1 MILREALAESC
12 DTYFYDVGYRYYTRG
27 TDYWTR
33 LQQWARRFGFGADP
47 GLDIG
52 HEEAGLLPTP
62 AWRKRTYKHPIDQA
76 WNPGELIQLAI
87 GQKDL
92 TVTPLQMA
100 RFYAVLANGGKLVT
114 PYLVSSVEQPGVNG
128 TPPVLAADL
137 RAEGA
142 APSMGLDPAAVQAVR
157 DGPLRGHARRRT
169 APRSASSAASR
180 CRSPARRARPRRSC
194 RCPATRAD
202 HQEDQAWWC
211 GWGPSD
217 GSFVGGRPPLVVCAL
232 IENGGHGGT
241 SAAPAALRVFEQW
254 FGVEGRAVQQVVAT
268 D

>member
-33 LQQWARRFGFGADP
+33 LQQWARRFGFGQTT
-47 GLDIG
+47 GLGIG

-114 PYLVSSVEQPGVNG
+114 PYLVSSVEQPGVKG
-128 TPPVLAADL
+128 SAPVPLQTF
-137 RAEGA
+137 
-142 APSMGLDPAAVQAVR
+142 APKAPRSMGLDPAALQAVR
-157 DGPLRGHARRRT
+157 DGLYAATHGSNGTSVGVFGSFPVPISGKTGTAEKVVPLPGY
-169 APRSASSAASR
+169 P
-180 CRSPARRARPRRSC
+180 P
-194 RCPATRAD
+194 D

-217 GSFVGGRPPLVVCAL
+217 GGFVGGRPPLVVCAADR
-232 IENGGHGGT
+232 ERRPRRHGGCAGGGAGLREVVRRRAG
-241 SAAPAALRVFEQW
+241 AA
-254 FGVEGRAVQQVVAT
+254 GQVVAT